1 MTTPYYHGQEQQYTF
16 YQLPKQLLKDA
27 QYQDISLDARILYCL
42 LLDRMQLS
50 QKNGWKD
57 EAGQTYI
64 IYTQNEIMKDLSCSS
79 RSVTRM
85 LKDLEEAGMI
95 ARKRQTMYRPW
106 WIYVHPLRQS
116 SQKETSRHFQT
127 TSPEETKGSVL
138 MCQRETTETPE
149 GNNMRCQRETTEV
162 PNGNN
167 MSSQE
172 EMTGSFRMASH
183 DTPKRNDM
191 SSQEEITGDFQ
202 MTSHDTPNG
211 NNMRCQKE
219 IAGDF
224 QMASHDTPKGNNV
237 SSQEEITG
245 DFQMASHDTPNG
257 NNMSSQKEI
266 TGDFQMASHDTPNG
280 NNMSSQEETA
290 SDFQMAS
297 HDTPNGN
304 TNKNNINYT
313 EYIKTEESDNDFSK
327 NKKAEAEEA
336 LARAKD
342 SPVKASAYQEHQY
355 KLEMTYAQKG
365 AEAEAAKQI
374 ARQDWWPENFLELSL
389 DQRAELWRQQTRKQQ
404 KE

>member
-57 EAGQTYI
+57 KAGQTYI

-106 WIYVHPLRQS
+106 WIYVHPLQQS
-116 SQKETSRHFQT
+116 SQKETSGHFQT

-149 GNNMRCQRETTEV
+149 GNNMMCQMETTEV

-172 EMTGSFRMASH
+172 EMTGDFR
-183 DTPKRNDM
+183 
-191 SSQEEITGDFQ
+191 
-202 MTSHDTPNG
+202 
-211 NNMRCQKE
+211 
-219 IAGDF
+219 
-224 QMASHDTPKGNNV
+224 MASHDTPKGNNV

-245 DFQMASHDTPNG
+245 SFQMASHDTPKGNNVSSQEEMTGDFRMASHDTPKG

-266 TGDFQMASHDTPNG
+266 ACS
-280 NNMSSQEETA
+280 
-290 SDFQMAS
+290 FQMAS

-313 EYIKTEESDNDFSK
+313 EYIKTEESENDFSK
-327 NKKAEAEEA
+327 NRKAEAEEA
-336 LARAKD
+336 PARQQADEDDSCAKL
-342 SPVKASAYQEHQY
+342 SPYLEHQY
-355 KLEMTYAQKG
+355 ELEMAYARKG
-365 AEAEAAKQI
+365 AEAEATTRT

>member
-57 EAGQTYI
+57 KAGQTYI

-106 WIYVHPLRQS
+106 WIYVHPLQQS
-116 SQKETSRHFQT
+116 SQKETSGHFQT

-149 GNNMRCQRETTEV
+149 GNNMMCQMETTEV

-172 EMTGSFRMASH
+172 EMTGDFR
-183 DTPKRNDM
+183 
-191 SSQEEITGDFQ
+191 
-202 MTSHDTPNG
+202 
-211 NNMRCQKE
+211 
-219 IAGDF
+219 
-224 QMASHDTPKGNNV
+224 MASHDTPKGNN
-237 SSQEEITG
+237 
-245 DFQMASHDTPNG
+245 
-257 NNMSSQKEI
+257 MSSQKEI
-266 TGDFQMASHDTPNG
+266 ACS
-280 NNMSSQEETA
+280 
-290 SDFQMAS
+290 FQMAS

-313 EYIKTEESDNDFSK
+313 EYIKTEESENDFSK
-327 NKKAEAEEA
+327 NRKAEAEEA
-336 LARAKD
+336 PARAKD

-365 AEAEAAKQI
+365 AEAEATTRT

>member
-1 MTTPYYHGQEQQYTF
+1 
-16 YQLPKQLLKDA
+16 
-27 QYQDISLDARILYCL
+27 
-42 LLDRMQLS
+42 
-50 QKNGWKD
+50 
-57 EAGQTYI
+57 
-64 IYTQNEIMKDLSCSS
+64 
-79 RSVTRM
+79 M

-106 WIYVHPLRQS
+106 WIYVHPLQQS
-116 SQKETSRHFQT
+116 SQKETSGHFQT

-149 GNNMRCQRETTEV
+149 GNNMMCQMETTEV

-172 EMTGSFRMASH
+172 EMTGDFR
-183 DTPKRNDM
+183 
-191 SSQEEITGDFQ
+191 
-202 MTSHDTPNG
+202 
-211 NNMRCQKE
+211 
-219 IAGDF
+219 
-224 QMASHDTPKGNNV
+224 MASHDTPKGNN
-237 SSQEEITG
+237 
-245 DFQMASHDTPNG
+245 
-257 NNMSSQKEI
+257 MSSQKEI
-266 TGDFQMASHDTPNG
+266 ACS
-280 NNMSSQEETA
+280 
-290 SDFQMAS
+290 FQMAS

-313 EYIKTEESDNDFSK
+313 EYIKTEESENDFSK
-327 NKKAEAEEA
+327 NRKAEAEEA
-336 LARAKD
+336 PARAKD

-365 AEAEAAKQI
+365 AEAEATTRT